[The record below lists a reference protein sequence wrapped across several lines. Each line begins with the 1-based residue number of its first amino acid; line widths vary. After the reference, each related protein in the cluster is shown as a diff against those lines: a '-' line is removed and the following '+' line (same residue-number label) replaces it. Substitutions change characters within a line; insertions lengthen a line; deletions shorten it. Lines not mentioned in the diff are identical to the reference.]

1 MELRKREEGPE
12 SLGLSNAKE
21 IEMAREF
28 FQGLQLW
35 RDLKPRRVQAL
46 CACEGRAA
54 TRDFELEL
62 SYEAGAVMDGARPA
76 AWLDQDSWLEA
87 TLDGREG
94 LVWMAEVEYL
104 PEHSADV
111 NMKAVSGL
119 TDNPGLT

>member
-1 MELRKREEGPE
+1 MLNITRNK
-12 SLGLSNAKE
+12 A
-21 IEMAREF
+21 
-28 FQGLQLW
+28 QWQ
-35 RDLKPRRVQAL
+35 DLKPRRVQAL
-46 CACEGRAA
+46 CACVGRN
-54 TRDFELEL
+54 ESEL
-62 SYEAGAVMDGARPA
+62 SFEAGAVMDGARPA
-76 AWLDQDSWLEA
+76 AWLEDGWLEA